1 MADRPGDSPGVA
13 AARRAFFV
21 LGTATLVVVGL
32 SWGQKVFVTLALA
45 VLLTLLLGPVVS
57 FLERRGLRRFPA
69 VLSTAL
75 LAFLL
80 IGLLGWAVTV
90 QVSDLLSDL
99 PRHRADLRA
108 RLDASRAG
116 DRPGPLAAFKE
127 LLTEVES
134 GGRPVDPAEGPVI
147 RVEPARPSAFTQ
159 LRPVLGPVLWAV
171 SGALAVV
178 LLVITLL
185 LYREDTRNRLIRLA
199 GRGRLAVTTRALDE
213 AGRRI
218 GGYLLGHAAVNAAF
232 GAAMTL
238 GLFLL
243 GVPHPALWGLLSAA
257 LRFVPSVG
265 VWLVAPLPAAV
276 AWLGGTA
283 HPLLVLA
290 LFLVLEL
297 ATANVVE
304 PRVCGRSIGLAPVPL
319 FLAIT
324 FWTGMW
330 GIIGLVLA
338 TPVTVCLAVLGKY
351 VPALRFLAI
360 LLGRESAL
368 RPAARYYQRLLAGD
382 RYEAEAVVKE
392 YLAEHAPERLFDRVL
407 VPALVL
413 VRRGKR
419 AGELR
424 PEDEAAVLQATRDV
438 VAAVDLP
445 AADPDPAG
453 GVVLGV
459 PATDG
464 VDEVALEMFG
474 ALARV
479 GGIDLTVAAD
489 GAGVAALVQ
498 EAAPAAVLVA
508 AVGPGGLIEA
518 GYLCR
523 RLRAQQPGLKI
534 VVGRWGGRKDP
545 TRARAA
551 LLAAGAD
558 RVTATMRDARTQLG
572 RLVHTS
578 MPAGDDGRPEAEL
591 VRTRARFMTARE
603 SPPS

>member
-1 MADRPGDSPGVA
+1 
-13 AARRAFFV
+13 
-21 LGTATLVVVGL
+21 
-32 SWGQKVFVTLALA
+32 
-45 VLLTLLLGPVVS
+45 
-57 FLERRGLRRFPA
+57 
-69 VLSTAL
+69 
-75 LAFLL
+75 
-80 IGLLGWAVTV
+80 
-90 QVSDLLSDL
+90 
-99 PRHRADLRA
+99 
-108 RLDASRAG
+108 
-116 DRPGPLAAFKE
+116 
-127 LLTEVES
+127 
-134 GGRPVDPAEGPVI
+134 
-147 RVEPARPSAFTQ
+147 
-159 LRPVLGPVLWAV
+159 
-171 SGALAVV
+171 
-178 LLVITLL
+178 
-185 LYREDTRNRLIRLA
+185 
-199 GRGRLAVTTRALDE
+199 
-213 AGRRI
+213 
-218 GGYLLGHAAVNAAF
+218 
-232 GAAMTL
+232 
-238 GLFLL
+238 
-243 GVPHPALWGLLSAA
+243 
-257 LRFVPSVG
+257 
-265 VWLVAPLPAAV
+265 
-276 AWLGGTA
+276 
-283 HPLLVLA
+283 
-290 LFLVLEL
+290 
-297 ATANVVE
+297 
-304 PRVCGRSIGLAPVPL
+304 
-319 FLAIT
+319 
-324 FWTGMW
+324 MW